1 MHLLY
6 IISWP
11 NFDTIYGTK
20 DTYLTYIFRAKW
32 GCLLDT
38 KWEHGKSYIVHMT
51 KNYAGSK

>member
-1 MHLLY
+1 MRY